1 MPQNAMTSGWI
12 MKGSSVRFWLVFA
25 AALVMGVL
33 LHFAYDRF
41 PNPVTALISPVRES
55 LWEHLKILFLPLLLS
70 GWFLGGRR
78 GKTPWLCANLLVCG
92 ATLLLSWLYHVVLE
106 GDALVFDLL
115 LYAVMMLAGFL
126 LPRVLWPLSEWPG
139 VGAACAILTVL
150 LAVLLIVFTYTPPA
164 GILFADLSGGVRT
177 FLTIPV

>member
-1 MPQNAMTSGWI
+1 
-12 MKGSSVRFWLVFA
+12 MKGFSVRFWLVFA
-25 AALVMGVL
+25 GALILGVL
-33 LHFAYDRF
+33 LHFLYDWF

-55 LWEHLKILFLPLLLS
+55 LWEHLKILFIPLLLS
-70 GWFLGGRR
+70 GWFLGGKR
-78 GKTPWLCANLLVCG
+78 GRTPWLCANLLVCG
-92 ATLLLSWLYHVVLE
+92 ATLFISWVYHVALE

-150 LAVLLIVFTYTPPA
+150 LAVLLIVFTWTPPDN
-164 GILFADLSGGVRT
+164 ILFADLSGGVRT
-177 FLTIPV
+177 FLRIPV